1 MGHCERYVY
10 VVYYAGESL
19 TSMGRILAD
28 RTRTDASG
36 GRCAT
41 TDEKTYSF
49 FREIGTDKV
58 IDRFARN
65 ENQRIYFILYVNVYI
80 LFIFDF

>member
-1 MGHCERYVY
+1 MGHCKRHVY

-19 TSMGRILAD
+19 TSLGRILAD
-28 RTRTDASG
+28 LTRTDASG
-36 GRCAT
+36 ERCAA
-41 TDEKTYSF
+41 TDEKTNSF

-65 ENQRIYFILYVNVYI
+65 ENRRNHFIL
-80 LFIFDF
+80 